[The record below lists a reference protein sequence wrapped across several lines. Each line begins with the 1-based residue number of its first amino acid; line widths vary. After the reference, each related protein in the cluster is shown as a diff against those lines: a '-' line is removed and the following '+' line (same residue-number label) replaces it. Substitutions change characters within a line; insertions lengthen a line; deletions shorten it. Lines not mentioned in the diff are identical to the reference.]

1 MSELHLFKGFER
13 LILLYFNASHHE
25 NPGKS
30 RALDTADKGREP
42 RRSREISMKIKK
54 RIDTREIDIW

>member
-1 MSELHLFKGFER
+1 MSELHSSNGFER

-30 RALDTADKGREP
+30 CALDTADKGREP